1 MLTNEQVQNTF
12 RKAIVMCDESGFH
25 SPILIQRVEY
35 NRCKKSYGYCKTH
48 RDMFGAISTIYVSKY
63 YVEKCNEQQLLE
75 TLVHE
80 CLHSWAFCVGENGH
94 KGKWLQAANVMN
106 KKYGMNISRC
116 ADYKDENGVS
126 IFKDEKIAKYILKC
140 PKCGKI
146 YTQQRMSKCVKHPDW
161 FSCGVCRTTLERI
174 K

>member
-12 RKAIVMCDESGFH
+12 RKAIAMCDESGFH

-94 KGKWLQAANVMN
+94 KGKWLQA
-106 KKYGMNISRC
+106 
-116 ADYKDENGVS
+116 S
-126 IFKDEKIAKYILKC
+126 IWTARRMFWVCGSVKMRAPNSGQRYSIA
-140 PKCGKI
+140 
-146 YTQQRMSKCVKHPDW
+146 
-161 FSCGVCRTTLERI
+161 
-174 K
+174 